1 MMEATITL
9 SLDELST
16 LREALDKHYGGAPS
30 SLIEMIDV
38 EIEKLELVDMSD
50 WNDCGDACK
59 L

>member
-1 MMEATITL
+1 MLTATIEFSLEELQSLQRKL
-9 SLDELST
+9 SPD
-16 LREALDKHYGGAPS
+16 DKLWGVIS
-30 SLIEMIDV
+30 D